1 MLQSRSEWA
10 SDGLHSAHQEPACL
24 QLMDR
29 SPLLLAPGGHGWV
42 WRLYSGNGGQQA
54 LDCGT
59 RREQGEQNGE
69 DTGGGGL
76 LSHSEDT
83 EVSWSLRPD
92 SLKVYGGSREWLGR
106 REGGRE
112 PLQQA

>member
-1 MLQSRSEWA
+1 MGTGDSRHWTV
-10 SDGLHSAHQEPACL
+10 GLRGS
-24 QLMDR
+24 
-29 SPLLLAPGGHGWV
+29 
-42 WRLYSGNGGQQA
+42 
-54 LDCGT
+54 
-59 RREQGEQNGE
+59 RENRMGK
-69 DTGGGGL
+69 TLGGGGL